1 MNKRELLG
9 VAGTFLGSACVG
21 HVIDQLIKQNV
32 SPTGRISAIA
42 LKVGAVILSGMVM
55 TQSDQYVSDKI
66 AEGFAFL
73 DSTKELSNGA
83 QGSDS
88 VSEVQ

>member
-21 HVIDQLIKQNV
+21 HIIDQAIKQNV
-32 SPTGRISAIA
+32 MPTGRISAIA
-42 LKVGAVILSGMVM
+42 LKIGAVILSGMVM
-55 TQSDQYVSDKI
+55 THSDQYVSDKI

-73 DSTKELSNGA
+73 DSTKELSDGA
-83 QGSDS
+83 KGDNT